1 LKRKVIILTGF
12 LGSGKTTLLRGIISK
27 HRDSSRITAIINELG
42 EVSLDHY
49 LVKTVD
55 ERVRLLGGGCACCNV
70 RDDLVNALREE
81 LSLEMRG
88 VKPISEYVVIETTG
102 LTDPAPIGFTIET
115 DPVLQHHYKV
125 HKIVTVVS
133 ALNGGEVLEMYDVAR
148 KQLSMADLVVVTKV
162 DLAPPDEK
170 LAGLIN
176 SINPAA
182 EVVEVVKGELEPGL
196 FLADAR
202 IPPQPKTYGGA
213 ALASSSL
220 LSVVFDGEV
229 DWAVFGVWL
238 SSLLYVHG
246 DRIPRVKAVIKIGGG
261 GYVIL
266 NGVQHII
273 HAPEHFRAEPGEKS
287 RLMMVTMGIEP
298 ERILE
303 SFQVFHSVLCGED
316 IVWTVLKKSLHD

>member
-1 LKRKVIILTGF
+1 MTRKVIILTGF
-12 LGSGKTTLLRGIISK
+12 LGSGKTTILRGIVSK
-27 HRDSSRITAIINELG
+27 YRDSSRITAIINELG

-49 LVKTVD
+49 LVRTVG

-88 VKPISEYVVIETTG
+88 VKPVSEYVVVETTG
-102 LTDPAPIGFTIET
+102 LTDPSPISFTIET
-115 DPVLQHHYKV
+115 DPVLQHHYRV

-133 ALNGGEVLEMYDVAR
+133 ALNGEEVLRMFDVAR
-148 KQLSMADLVVVTKV
+148 KQLAMADLVVVTKV
-162 DLAPPDEK
+162 DLAPLDEK
-170 LAGLIN
+170 LASLIS

-182 EVVEVVKGELEPGL
+182 EVVQAVKGDLEPEI

-202 IPPQPKTYGGA
+202 TPQRLESGGP
-213 ALASSSL
+213 ALAKSSL

-238 SSLLYVHG
+238 SALLYVHG
-246 DRIPRVKAVIKIGGG
+246 DKIPRVKAVIRIGGG
-261 GYVIL
+261 DFVIL
-266 NGVQHII
+266 NGVQHVI
-273 HAPEHFRAEPGEKS
+273 HAPEHFRAGPGERS
-287 RLMMVTMGIEP
+287 RLMMVTMGVEP

-303 SFQVFHSVLCGED
+303 SFQVFHSALGGASSGWSVS
-316 IVWTVLKKSLHD
+316 TKSFHP